1 MKKVLSFVLALA
13 LVLAVA
19 VPAFAS
25 APAPITDP
33 SKLATGGTVKVDG
46 QTSVG
51 TIKVTIPGATKL
63 VVNPYGLKYV
73 GSVNGKDFAATD
85 NKTDQ
90 IIFPTQYVS
99 SNSTS
104 KLDVYANVTGVV
116 AGNAKLVSTWIDN
129 SSHTAGTKYAND
141 VCLVF
146 QTMAGA
152 DGVLDS
158 TTTEPSWT
166 AVSDVPAA
174 PQTDGTANSQ
184 LLVTTRGN
192 AYKVYQLAAS
202 ADVGDDTKTKNMAFR
217 FTGVA
222 QKQPDTPWT
231 DKDKVTATVVFTFT
245 PVAD

>member
-1 MKKVLSFVLALA
+1 MKKVLSLVLALA

-19 VPAFAS
+19 IPAFAT

-63 VVNPYGLKYV
+63 VINPYGLKYV
-73 GSVNGKDFAATD
+73 GSVNGKDFAAAD

-104 KLDVYANVTGVV
+104 KLDVYATVTGVV
-116 AGNAKLVSTWIDN
+116 AGNAKLSSTWIDN
-129 SSHTAGTKYAND
+129 STHTAGTKYTND

-152 DGVLDS
+152 DGVLDP
-158 TTTEPSWT
+158 TTQTEPSWA
-166 AVSDVPAA
+166 AVTGVPDA
-174 PQTDGTANSQ
+174 PLTDGTANEK
-184 LLVTTRGN
+184 LLVTARGT

-202 ADVGDDTKTKNMAFR
+202 ADTTVDGNTKNMAFR

-222 QKQPDTPWT
+222 QNQPDTPWT
-231 DKDKVTATVVFTFT
+231 DKDKVTATVVFTFN
-245 PVAD
+245 PVV

>member
-1 MKKVLSFVLALA
+1 MKKVLSLVLALA

-19 VPAFAS
+19 IPAFAT

-63 VVNPYGLKYV
+63 VINPYGLKYV
-73 GSVNGKDFAATD
+73 GSVNGKDFAASD
-85 NKTDQ
+85 DKKDQ

-104 KLDVYANVTGVV
+104 KLDVYANITGVV
-116 AGNAKLVSTWIDN
+116 AGNAKLSSTWIDN
-129 SSHTAGTKYAND
+129 STHTAGTKYTND

-146 QTMAGA
+146 QTMDGA

-158 TTTEPSWT
+158 STAEPTWT
-166 AVSDVPAA
+166 AVTDVPSA
-174 PQTDGTANSQ
+174 PQTDGTTNSQ
-184 LLVTTRGN
+184 LLVTARGT

-202 ADVGDDTKTKNMAFR
+202 ADVEDDTKTKNMAFR

-222 QKQPDTPWT
+222 QNQPDTPWT
-231 DKDKVTATVVFTFT
+231 DKDKVTATVIFTFN
-245 PVAD
+245 PVV

>member
-1 MKKVLSFVLALA
+1 MKKVLSLVLALA

-19 VPAFAS
+19 IPAFAT

-63 VVNPYGLKYV
+63 VVNPYALKYV
-73 GSVNGKDFAATD
+73 GEVNGKTFAASD

-90 IIFPTQYVS
+90 IIYPTQYVS

-104 KLDVYANVTGVV
+104 KLDVYANITGVV
-116 AGNAKLVSTWIDN
+116 SGNAKLSSTWIDN
-129 SSHTAGTKYAND
+129 STHTAGTKYTND

-158 TTTEPSWT
+158 STTEPNWQ
-166 AVSDVPAA
+166 AVTDVPGD

-184 LLVTTRGN
+184 LLVTARGT

-202 ADVGDDTKTKNMAFR
+202 ADTTVDGNTKNMAFR

-222 QKQPDTPWT
+222 QNQPDAPWT
-231 DKDKVTATVVFTFT
+231 DKDKVTATVIFTFN
-245 PVAD
+245 PVV